1 MKKWIKLFFQLV
13 VLHFFTFYLL
23 NNQSI
28 YVLANNL
35 LEINYRICKF
45 LILGSYLGA
54 VLYLSVKT
62 ARKEEI

>member
-1 MKKWIKLFFQLV
+1 MKKWIKLFLQLV
-13 VLHFFTFYLL
+13 VLHFFIFYLL

-35 LEINYRICKF
+35 LEINYRIYKF